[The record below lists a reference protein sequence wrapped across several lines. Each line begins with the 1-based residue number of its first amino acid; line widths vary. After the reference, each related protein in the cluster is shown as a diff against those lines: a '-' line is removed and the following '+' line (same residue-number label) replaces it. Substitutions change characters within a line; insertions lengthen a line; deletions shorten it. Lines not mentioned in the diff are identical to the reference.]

1 MLRKAICATLI
12 AILMIGAASAQTDK
26 PYVPGVS
33 GYRNSLRTDE
43 QRIKDKEIERSYQSM
58 IKGSQDAKKNPDPWG
73 DVRPAQ
79 PAAAAKN
86 KQQ

>member
-1 MLRKAICATLI
+1 MLRITIYATMI
-12 AILMIGAASAQTDK
+12 AILTIGAASAQADK
-26 PYVPGVS
+26 PYVPGMP

-43 QRIKDKEIERSYQSM
+43 QRIKDKEIERSYQST
-58 IKGSQDAKKNPDPWG
+58 IKGSPDTKKNPDPWG